1 MHITS
6 FIPKMSF
13 SHTCL
18 HLNPEGLHR
27 GTALNYTI
35 SSMAK
40 SSGKTISKIA
50 KQQEMIKKWNLNKN
64 IQKELLKDLTV
75 KKIKRNLKL
84 NKKDFTSHFTKD
96 ITKYRKR
103 KPKIILEKVQVSN
116 QILAFLKFE

>member
-1 MHITS
+1 M
-6 FIPKMSF
+6 
-13 SHTCL
+13 
-18 HLNPEGLHR
+18 PESKSR
-27 GTALNYTI
+27 RVTALNYTI

-50 KQQEMIKKWNLNKN
+50 KQEEMIKNWNLNKN
-64 IQKELLKDLTV
+64 IQKELLNDLAL

-116 QILAFLKFE
+116 QILAFLKFK

>member
-1 MHITS
+1 MYITC
-6 FIPKMSF
+6 FILKLS
-13 SHTCL
+13 SAHTCL

-50 KQQEMIKKWNLNKN
+50 KQEEMIKKWNVNQN
-64 IQKELLKDLTV
+64 IQKELLRDLAL
-75 KKIKRNLKL
+75 KKIKGNMKL
-84 NKKDFTSHFTKD
+84 NKKDFTSHLTRH

-103 KPKIILEKVQVSN
+103 KPKIVLEKVEVS
-116 QILAFLKFE
+116 K